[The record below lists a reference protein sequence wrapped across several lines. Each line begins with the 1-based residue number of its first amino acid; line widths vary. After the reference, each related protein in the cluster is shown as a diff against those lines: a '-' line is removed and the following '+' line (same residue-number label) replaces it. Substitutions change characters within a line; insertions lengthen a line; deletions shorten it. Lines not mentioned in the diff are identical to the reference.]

1 MDRATQPENR
11 PSAQPG
17 MYAARRLLGSQANEH
32 TCMQAGGTKTYAHLA
47 LHMDEELWLV
57 ALGARMDK
65 LPHLVR
71 RLVC

>member
-1 MDRATQPENR
+1 
-11 PSAQPG
+11 
-17 MYAARRLLGSQANEH
+17 
-32 TCMQAGGTKTYAHLA
+32 MQAGGTKTYAHLA

-71 RLVC
+71 RLVCKRCRLVDDLVKAV